1 MSIPEK
7 LKSSLYICCLE
18 KNKKTRI
25 ELLFS
30 KDYFTICFLETL
42 NNEYLKEVKELFSPF
57 LSKNN
62 RQIRINYIYIKNI
75 YADNDKLLKFTLH
88 NPLSTSILTLIFN
101 HFKYKKSII
110 FGEFNIPQS
119 MLPSIA
125 SNLNQKVVA
134 LTQKKINDFINIIL
148 LLYQFTGIERKYN
161 EVIEDLFL
169 KAFNFGKQYFDK
181 SVKEFSFNDKI
192 NKKTMNEE
200 TAKKINDF
208 INEMKIERENNTKT
222 NIIEQIKK
230 ANKSSS
236 DIEEEEE
243 DEEKSKTKNM
253 EIIDKILVNNGMDGS
268 EYNPSIF
275 FALKIESIN
284 KRDLFQNYEK
294 FKKFQSEIKEKA
306 SYFTEITINLIF
318 KVFNIDK
325 NDLDNKYNFINKT
338 AIGYRISLKTQNPAY
353 EVPETN
359 LGLVYNTK
367 VFEPNKSTYKEKDCF
382 GNINQMMM
390 KYYSEEQTN
399 DKDNDKYLNELL
411 EFSKKFNSFVPNNS
425 MENILDNT
433 SQVIHRKFFELLFKN
448 FFSDIMDIESEKYKT
463 LSSDAFHQVLLVL
476 RRLKKI
482 LFTNKNMNYYNEF
495 LFFNEQQN

>member
-1 MSIPEK
+1 MSLPEK

-25 ELLFS
+25 ELQFS
-30 KDYFTICFLETL
+30 KEHFIINFLETL

-57 LSKNN
+57 VSKNN
-62 RQIRINYIYIKNI
+62 RQIKINYIYIKNI
-75 YADNDKLLKFTLH
+75 YADNDKLLKFTIY
-88 NPLSTSILTLIFN
+88 NPLSKSILTLIFN

-110 FGEFNIPQS
+110 FAELNIPHS

-125 SNLNQKVVA
+125 SNLNKKVAA
-134 LTQKKINDFINIIL
+134 LTKNKINDFINIIL

-161 EVIEDLFL
+161 NIIEDLFL
-169 KAFNFGKQYFDK
+169 KAFNFGKHYYDK
-181 SVKEFSFNDKI
+181 SVKEFSFSDKI
-192 NKKTMNEE
+192 NKKSMSEE
-200 TAKKINDF
+200 TAKRINDF
-208 INEMKIERENNTKT
+208 ISEMKIEKENNTKT

-236 DIEEEEE
+236 DIEEEE
-243 DEEKSKTKNM
+243 EEKSKTKNM

-294 FKKFQSEIKEKA
+294 FKKYQSEIKEKA

-338 AIGYRISLKTQNPAY
+338 AIGYRISLKQPIPEY
-353 EVPETN
+353 DVPETN
-359 LGLVYNTK
+359 FGLVYNTK
-367 VFEPNKSTYKEKDCF
+367 ILDQNKSAYKEKDYF
-382 GNINQMMM
+382 GNINKIMK
-390 KYYSEEQTN
+390 KYYSDESTN
-399 DKDNDKYLNELL
+399 DKDNEKHINELL

-433 SQVIHRKFFELLFKN
+433 SQVIHRKFFELLFKTY
-448 FFSDIMDIESEKYKT
+448 FSDIMEIESEKYKT

-482 LFTNKNMNYYNEF
+482 LFTNKNLNYYDEF
-495 LFFNEQQN
+495 LFFNEQ

>member
-1 MSIPEK
+1 MSLPEK

-25 ELLFS
+25 ELQFS
-30 KDYFTICFLETL
+30 KEHFTISFLETL
-42 NNEYLKEVKELFSPF
+42 NNEYLEEVKELFSPF
-57 LSKNN
+57 VSKNN
-62 RQIRINYIYIKNI
+62 RHIKINYIYIKNI
-75 YADNDKLLKFTLH
+75 YADNDKLLKFTIY
-88 NPLSTSILTLIFN
+88 NPLSKSILTLIFN

-110 FGEFNIPQS
+110 FTELNIPQS
-119 MLPSIA
+119 MLPSIS
-125 SNLNQKVVA
+125 SNINKKVIA
-134 LTQKKINDFINIIL
+134 ITQKKINDFINIVL

-161 EVIEDLFL
+161 EIIEDLFL
-169 KAFNFGKQYFDK
+169 KAFTFGKQYYDK
-181 SVKEFSFNDKI
+181 SVKEFSVSDKI
-192 NKKTMNEE
+192 NKKSMNEE
-200 TAKKINDF
+200 TAKKINEF
-208 INEMKIERENNTKT
+208 ISEMKIEKENNTKT

-236 DIEEEEE
+236 DIEEEE
-243 DEEKSKTKNM
+243 EEKSKTKNM

-338 AIGYRISLKTQNPAY
+338 AIGYRISLKNQIPEY
-353 EVPETN
+353 DIPETN
-359 LGLVYNTK
+359 FGLIYNTK
-367 VFEPNKSTYKEKDCF
+367 VLDQNKSSFKEKEFF
-382 GNINQMMM
+382 GNINQIMK
-390 KYYSEEQTN
+390 KYYSDEAN
-399 DKDNDKYLNELL
+399 NDNDNEKYINELL
-411 EFSKKFNSFVPNNS
+411 DFSKKFNSFVPNNS

-433 SQVIHRKFFELLFKN
+433 SQVIHRKFFEFLFKGY
-448 FFSDIMDIESEKYKT
+448 FSDIMEIESEKYKT
-463 LSSDAFHQVLLVL
+463 LSSDSFHQVLLVL

-482 LFTNKNMNYYNEF
+482 LFTNKNLNYYNEF
-495 LFFNEQQN
+495 LFFNEQ

>member
-1 MSIPEK
+1 MSLPEK

-25 ELLFS
+25 ELQFS
-30 KDYFTICFLETL
+30 KEYFIISFLETL
-42 NNEYLKEVKELFSPF
+42 NNEYLKEVNELFSPF
-57 LSKNN
+57 LSKNH
-62 RQIRINYIYIKNI
+62 RQIKINYIYIKNI
-75 YADNDKLLKFTLH
+75 YYDNDKLLKFTLY
-88 NPLSTSILTLIFN
+88 NPLSKSILTLIFN

-110 FGEFNIPQS
+110 FAELNIPQS

-125 SNLNQKVVA
+125 SNLNKKVVA
-134 LTQKKINDFINIIL
+134 LTEKKINDFINIVL

-169 KAFNFGKQYFDK
+169 KAFIYGKHYYDK
-181 SVKEFSFNDKI
+181 SVKEFSVSDRI
-192 NKKTMNEE
+192 NKKSMNEE
-200 TAKKINDF
+200 TAKKINEF
-208 INEMKIERENNTKT
+208 ISEMKIEKENNTKT

-243 DEEKSKTKNM
+243 EKSKTKNM

-268 EYNPSIF
+268 EYDPSIF

-294 FKKFQSEIKEKA
+294 FKKYQAEIKEKA

-338 AIGYRISLKTQNPAY
+338 AIGYRISLKSQIPVY
-353 EVPETN
+353 DVPETN
-359 LGLVYNTK
+359 FGLVYNTK
-367 VFEPNKSTYKEKDCF
+367 IMDQNKSLYKEKNYF
-382 GNINQMMM
+382 GNIDQIMK
-390 KYYSEEQTN
+390 KYYSDEPNN
-399 DKDNDKYLNELL
+399 DKDNEKYINELL
-411 EFSKKFNSFVPNNS
+411 DFSKKFNSFVPNNS

-448 FFSDIMDIESEKYKT
+448 YFSDIMEIESEKYKT
-463 LSSDAFHQVLLVL
+463 MSSDSFHQVLLVL

-482 LFTNKNMNYYNEF
+482 LFTNKNLNYYNEF
-495 LFFNEQQN
+495 LFFNEQ